1 MKLKIKKWGN
11 SLAIR
16 IPRAFA
22 METNL
27 HDDSVVEFFSRD
39 NELVIV
45 PMNGNGFSLEDL
57 LEGVNDGNL
66 HAEITTGAPA
76 GAEIW

>member
-11 SLAIR
+11 SLALR

-27 HDDSVVEFFSRD
+27 HDDSVVEFFTRD

-45 PMNGNGFSLEDL
+45 PVEGNKFELSDL
-57 LEGVNDGNL
+57 LEQVNSDNL
-66 HAEITTGAPA
+66 HSEITTGKPV